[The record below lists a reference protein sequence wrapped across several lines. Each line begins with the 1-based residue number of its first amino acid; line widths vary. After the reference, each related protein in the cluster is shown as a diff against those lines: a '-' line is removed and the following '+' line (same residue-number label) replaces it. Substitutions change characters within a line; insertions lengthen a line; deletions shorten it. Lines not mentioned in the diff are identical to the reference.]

1 MAIDAIIISDSQE
14 DSVSGSNPLKLK
26 LQGRVANIQ
35 VVNNYLRHQGKIKLP
50 IKYDGMKSWSSAPK
64 LNGLFLFSYLNQN
77 KFQVAL
83 VNSYYEE
90 KKKFINLLNENPRAV
105 IISTTFIHNKKSLC
119 NVAKDIRALAP
130 DVFIIVGGPFIY
142 LSYMMLQ
149 RSSDRDYDTQS
160 AKEDL
165 LFLNIDNE
173 PSVDLYIISPRGE
186 KTLCKTLKCL
196 IENRSIG
203 GIPNSA
209 RLSGETY
216 IFTSRID
223 DVSDAP
229 EVYID
234 WNSLPNN
241 FFQTG
246 ALPMQASNGCPY
258 RCTFCNFNKDRRL
271 LYIKPSEQL
280 ICEMESVSNHGA
292 QYIWFVDDNFRLG
305 RGDLD
310 AFCRSIISRG
320 ISLKWMSFMRA
331 STLENVNAKLLRQS
345 GCIEVQL
352 GLESADPQILKNMNK
367 RSTPELYEKTIRK
380 LLSAG
385 INCSCYFIFGFPGE
399 TDETAQRTV
408 EFIKRIDS
416 LNSEG
421 YVAWSIFPFI
431 LSPLSPI
438 YENEM
443 RQKYHLTG
451 YMKHWK
457 HSSMDSK
464 RALYIVLKAFME
476 IENSGAIYRGDNL
489 DILNSLDYYKRKEFQ
504 VIRHRL
510 SKLALNGRI
519 DSNEI
524 VESFAG
530 ILTQGN
536 ENF

>member
-1 MAIDAIIISDSQE
+1 LALDAIIISDSQK

-26 LQGRVANIQ
+26 IQGKIANIQ
-35 VVNNYLRHQGKIKLP
+35 VVNNFLSHQGRIELP

-64 LNGLFLFSYLNQN
+64 LNGLFLLSYLNQN

-83 VNSYYEE
+83 INSFYEE
-90 KKKFINLLNENPRAV
+90 EEKFINLLNENPPAV
-105 IISTTFIHNKKSLC
+105 IISTTFIHNKKSLF
-119 NVAKDIRALAP
+119 NLTQHIRALAP
-130 DVFIIVGGPFIY
+130 DIFIVVGGPFIY

-165 LFLNIDNE
+165 LFLDIDNE
-173 PSVDLYIISPRGE
+173 PPVNLFIISSRGE
-186 KTLCKTLKCL
+186 KILCEVLKCI
-196 IENRSIG
+196 IENRSIED
-203 GIPNSA
+203 IPNTA

-216 IFTSRID
+216 IFTSQID

-234 WNSLPNN
+234 WKSIPHN

-246 ALPMQASNGCPY
+246 VLPMQASNGCPF

-271 LYIKPSEQL
+271 LYIKPSDQL
-280 ICEMESVSNHGA
+280 ICEMESVSNHGV

-305 RGDLD
+305 KGDLD
-310 AFCRSIISRG
+310 SFCRNIIDRD
-320 ISLKWMSFMRA
+320 IHLKWMSFMRA
-331 STLENVNAKLLRQS
+331 STLENVNAELLRQA

-352 GLESADPQILKNMNK
+352 GLESADSQILQNMNK
-367 RSTPELYEKTIRK
+367 QSTPELYEKTIRK

-399 TDETAQRTV
+399 SEETAQRTV
-408 EFIKRIDS
+408 DFIKRVDS
-416 LNSEG
+416 LTSMG
-421 YVAWSIFPFI
+421 FVAWSIFPFI

-443 RQKYHLTG
+443 RKKYNLTG

-464 RALYIVLKAFME
+464 KAVDIVLKAFME
-476 IENSGAIYRGDNL
+476 IENSGTIYRGDNL
-489 DILNSLDYYKRKEFQ
+489 DILYSLDHYKRKEFQ
-504 VIRHRL
+504 VVRHRL
-510 SKLALNGRI
+510 SKLALNGKI
-519 DSNEI
+519 DGNEI
-524 VESFAG
+524 IESFAG

-536 ENF
+536 KY